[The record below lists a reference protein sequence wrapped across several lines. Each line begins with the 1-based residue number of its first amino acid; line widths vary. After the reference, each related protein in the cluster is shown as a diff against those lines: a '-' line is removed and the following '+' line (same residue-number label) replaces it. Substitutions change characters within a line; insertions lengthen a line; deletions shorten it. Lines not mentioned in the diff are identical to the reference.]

1 MESIPISTPSNR
13 WYIARPDLPNKV
25 DFFALNIAVDSIL
38 STVCEELAGR
48 LEPIR
53 NGDIF

>member
-1 MESIPISTPSNR
+1 METIPISIPSNL
-13 WYIARPDLPNKV
+13 WYVARPDLPNKV
-25 DFFALNIAVDSIL
+25 DLFALNIAVDSIL

-53 NGDIF
+53 NGDKF

>member
-1 MESIPISTPSNR
+1 METIPISIPSNL

-25 DFFALNIAVDSIL
+25 DLFALNIAVDSIL
-38 STVCEELAGR
+38 STVCEELVGR

>member
-1 MESIPISTPSNR
+1 MESIPISIPSNL
-13 WYIARPDLPNKV
+13 WYIARTDLPNKV

>member
-1 MESIPISTPSNR
+1 METIPISIPSNL
-13 WYIARPDLPNKV
+13 WYVARPDLPNKV
-25 DFFALNIAVDSIL
+25 DLFALNIAVDSIL
-38 STVCEELAGR
+38 ATVCEELVGR

>member
-1 MESIPISTPSNR
+1 METIPISIPSNL

-25 DFFALNIAVDSIL
+25 DLFALNIAV
-38 STVCEELAGR
+38 CEELVGR